1 MGEKRAL
8 IVVDMQNDYLWE
20 QRLPKFSY
28 DTASLVRAVN
38 QAIDRYVS
46 QYFDVFYISEII
58 PNNFLTKKFLGFSLA
73 GTPGAALYGGLHIV
87 SDLFYEKQ
95 MPDSFSNA
103 DFKRK
108 MQREYYTEV
117 VICGLDLCGCA
128 GATAKG
134 ARACGMQSSLLL
146 PATGCRFSAEK
157 QQKQLDSLTGL
168 GVKII
173 TE

>member
-1 MGEKRAL
+1 MGERRAL

-28 DTASLVRAVN
+28 NTPALVEAVN
-38 QAIDRYVS
+38 QAIDLYLSRY
-46 QYFDVFYISEII
+46 YEVFYISEIV
-58 PNNFLTKKFLGFSLA
+58 PNNFLTKKLIGFSLA
-73 GTPGAALYGGLHIV
+73 GTPGAELYAGLRRV
-87 SDLFYEKQ
+87 SDLCFEKQ
-95 MPDSFSNA
+95 MPDAFSNA

-108 MQREYYTEV
+108 MQREYYTEAV
-117 VICGLDLCGCA
+117 VCGLDLCGCA
-128 GATAKG
+128 GATAAG

-157 QQKQLDSLTGL
+157 QQKKLDRLAAL